1 MTSVVHYD
9 GDWWAVVVPNQVLGG
24 HIDQRTEMLIR
35 IGILDSVQCIK
46 EETPVSVSVSMLYP
60 NHFEGFLLSAK

>member
-1 MTSVVHYD
+1 M
-9 GDWWAVVVPNQVLGG
+9 VPNQVLGG